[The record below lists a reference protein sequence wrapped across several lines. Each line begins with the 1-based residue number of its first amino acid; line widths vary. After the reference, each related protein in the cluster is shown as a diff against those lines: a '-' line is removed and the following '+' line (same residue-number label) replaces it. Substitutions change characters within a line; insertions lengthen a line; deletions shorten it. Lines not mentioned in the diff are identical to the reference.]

1 MKNRMK
7 DKKRYFFKMIQVGCI
22 GFGGG
27 SSLIPVLEKH
37 FITDTQVESKQEFD
51 RDIIVATITPGAL
64 PVELACSLGK
74 RVAGNLGMVFSAI
87 CMALPGTLASIFFF
101 SLFQTYQD
109 KLFGFISVFSILSS
123 AYIICLLMHYIA
135 NTVKTYQKQGKN
147 KTIKTYIVII
157 GVFLLIAENN
167 IYKLFEI
174 DRTALFSISTFHV
187 LVCAFFFI
195 FYTRSKYTPK
205 HIIIAFVLVTVYLLG
220 HGKRNLIGNEYIM
233 QADHILMLVLAVYG
247 LIQSM
252 RKRKVRLTIDKKQMF
267 RSMAI
272 WIVFLVFLCLPALLV
287 HVGNIEFIAKG
298 MLSSLM
304 SFGGGDAYLTV
315 ADGLFVENGMIPED
329 IFYGQVVT
337 VVNVLPGS
345 ILCKVLTMI
354 GFYYGMANFNGQ
366 GYGLLLALTGFAVSV
381 GMSCL
386 FYQMIHYLYESICD
400 VAVVQTISRWIR
412 PIMAGLLCNVIL
424 SLVIHVKKAGKL
436 LGLSPWICI
445 SVLLVC
451 VLLIGWIQA
460 RKPGKKA

>member
-1 MKNRMK
+1 MK
-7 DKKRYFFKMIQVGCI
+7 DKKSHFLKMIQVGCI

-37 FITDTQVESKQEFD
+37 FITDTKVESKQEFD

-64 PVELACSLGK
+64 PVEIACSLGK
-74 RVAGNLGMVFSAI
+74 KAAGNFGMVLSAI

-109 KLFGFISVFSILSS
+109 KLFGFISIFSILSS
-123 AYIICLLMHYIA
+123 AYIITLLMHYITS
-135 NTVKTYQKQGKN
+135 TVKTYQKQGKS
-147 KTIKTYIVII
+147 KTIKTYIVIV
-157 GVFLLIAENN
+157 GVFLLIAESN

-174 DRTALFSISTFHV
+174 DRTAIFSISTFHV

-195 FYTRSKYTPK
+195 FYTRSKYSPK
-205 HIIIAFVLVTVYLLG
+205 HVVIASILVIIYLLG
-220 HGKRNLIGNEYIM
+220 HGKRNLIGNYYIM
-233 QADHILMLVLAVYG
+233 QADHILMFILAAYG

-252 RKRKVRLTIDKKQMF
+252 RKRKVKISINKKELIK
-267 RSMAI
+267 SATI
-272 WIVFLVFLCLPALLV
+272 WIAFLILFCLPALIV
-287 HVGNIEFIAKG
+287 SFGNIAFIGKG

-315 ADGLFVENGMIPED
+315 ADGLFVENAMIPED

-354 GFYYGMANFNGQ
+354 GYYYGMANFNGQ
-366 GYGLLLALTGFAVSV
+366 GYGLILALAGFAVSV

-386 FYQMIHYLYESICD
+386 FYQMIHYLYDSICE
-400 VAVVQTISRWIR
+400 VAVVKTISRWIR

-424 SLVIHVKKAGKL
+424 SLVIHVKKAGKI
-436 LGLSPWICI
+436 LGLSPWI
-445 SVLLVC
+445 SVLLLF
-451 VLLIGWIQA
+451 VLIVIIAGLQVIKNQ
-460 RKPGKKA
+460 KK